1 MIPETLLLK
10 VRDFSPPIDSS
21 REALPPENH
30 LTQPEVDNPLRGESK
45 AEVIF
50 QRPGETE
57 HWLLYHEQRRA
68 ALDLTLRK
76 LCDLDLPGKEHVEGY
91 LHDQYRRHLSP
102 NTLRNTFTAI
112 RGFLEFVK
120 EGGKCCLDK
129 ITREDIEGYIEH
141 EQDRGVKP
149 STIDMRMRLLRAF
162 FRFLIDRGA
171 LGAEILLKR
180 VKIKVPEALPR
191 AMDPEDVKKLI
202 GVLTDIRGRAMV
214 LLLLRTGMRI
224 GELLHTLVSEVSV
237 KERKIEIYE
246 AQKTQI
252 GRVVYLSDDAVVA
265 LKGWLRK
272 RESEKK
278 YLIYARGRQTMSY
291 PAARM
296 MFQRYLDKAGLLHK
310 GYTLH
315 CLRHT
320 FATELLNAGMRLE
333 CLQQLLGHE
342 SVEMT
347 RRYAKLTDKTRE
359 EEYFRAMAVIE
370 RRQADGFDDRCDR
383 PLQALL
389 EEEELLSSHR
399 QELHE
404 HA

>member
-1 MIPETLLLK
+1 MTPETLLWT
-10 VRDFSPPIDSS
+10 VCDSTTPFNAS
-21 REALPPENH
+21 REVLSPKKRLNLLAGGCARH
-30 LTQPEVDNPLRGESK
+30 DNSK
-45 AEVIF
+45 T
-50 QRPGETE
+50 RSSSPGPDETE
-57 HWLLYHEQRRA
+57 HGLRYHAQRRA
-68 ALDLTLRK
+68 ALDLALRK
-76 LCDLDLPGKEHVEGY
+76 LCGLELPGEEHVEAY

-102 NTLRNTFTAI
+102 NTLKNSFTVI
-112 RGFLEFVK
+112 RDFLQLVK
-120 EGGKCCLDK
+120 EGGKCDLDK
-129 ITREDIEGYIEH
+129 VTREDIESYIEH
-141 EQDRGVKP
+141 EQDRRVKP
-149 STIDMRMRLLRAF
+149 STIYMRVRSLRAF
-162 FRFLIDRGA
+162 FHFLIDEGV
-171 LGAEILLKR
+171 LCPEILLKK

-191 AMDPEDVKKLI
+191 AMDPDDVKKLI
-202 GVLTDIRGRAMV
+202 RVVTDTRDRAMV
-214 LLLLRTGMRI
+214 LVLLRTGMRI

-246 AQKTQI
+246 AQKTQV
-252 GRVVYLSDDAVVA
+252 GRVVYLSEDAVVA
-265 LKGWLRK
+265 LKAWLRK
-272 RESEKK
+272 RESQKK

-296 MFQRYLDKAGLLHK
+296 VFKKYLDKAGLLNK

-320 FATELLNAGMRLE
+320 FATELLNAGMHLE

-359 EEYFRAMAVIE
+359 EEYFRAMAIIE
-370 RRQADGFDDRCDR
+370 RREADGGNDRYDR
-383 PLQALL
+383 PLQAVL
-389 EEEELLSSHR
+389 EEEELLFSYH

>member
-1 MIPETLLLK
+1 MTPEVLLSK
-10 VRDFSPPIDSS
+10 VCDFPTPIDSS
-21 REALPPENH
+21 PEVLPPERR
-30 LTQPEVDNPLRGESK
+30 LSQLEAEDPLHGNFEAGSISPR
-45 AEVIF
+45 
-50 QRPGETE
+50 RDETE

-68 ALDLTLRK
+68 ALDVTLAK
-76 LCDLDLPGKEHVEGY
+76 LCSLDLPSKEHVEAY

-102 NTLRNTFTAI
+102 NTLKNSFTVI
-112 RGFLEFVK
+112 RDFLEVVK
-120 EGGKCCLDK
+120 EGGKCGLDEVN
-129 ITREDIEGYIEH
+129 RGDIEVYVEH

-149 STIDMRMRLLRAF
+149 STIDMRVRGLRAF
-162 FRFLIDRGA
+162 FRFLIDREA
-171 LGAEILLKR
+171 LGPEMLLKK
-180 VKIKVPEALPR
+180 VKIKVPDALPR
-191 AMDPEDVKKLI
+191 AMDHDDVKKLI
-202 GVLTDIRGRAMV
+202 KVLTDTRDRAMV
-214 LLLLRTGMRI
+214 LVLLRTGMRI
-224 GELLHTLVSEVSV
+224 GELLHTLVSEISV
-237 KERKIEIYE
+237 KERRIEIYE
-246 AQKTQI
+246 AQKTQV
-252 GRVVYLSDDAVVA
+252 GRVVYLSEDAVVA
-265 LKGWLRK
+265 LKAWIRK
-272 RESEKK
+272 RDGDKG
-278 YLIYARGRQTMSY
+278 YLFYGRGRRSMSY
-291 PAARM
+291 AAARM
-296 MFQRYLDKAGLLHK
+296 MFQKYLGKAKLLHK

-359 EEYFRAMAVIE
+359 DEYFRAMAIIE
-370 RRQADGFDDRCDR
+370 RREADGFDDRCDR

>member
-1 MIPETLLLK
+1 MTPEALLAELCN
-10 VRDFSPPIDSS
+10 FPTPIDSS
-21 REALPPENH
+21 REVLPPESRLSH
-30 LTQPEVDNPLRGESK
+30 LDTDDRLHGNSEARSISP
-45 AEVIF
+45 
-50 QRPGETE
+50 RPGEAE

-68 ALDLTLRK
+68 ALDFTLRK
-76 LCDLDLPGKEHVEGY
+76 LCGLDLPGKEHVEAY

-102 NTLRNTFTAI
+102 NTLKNSFTVI
-112 RGFLEFVK
+112 RDFLQLAK
-120 EGGKCCLDK
+120 EGGKGDLDK
-129 ITREDIEGYIEH
+129 VTRDDIEGYIEH

-149 STIDMRMRLLRAF
+149 STIDMRMRSLRAF

-171 LGAEILLKR
+171 LAPEMLLKK
-180 VKIKVPEALPR
+180 VKIKVPDALPR
-191 AMDPEDVKKLI
+191 AMDPDDVKKLI
-202 GVLTDIRGRAMV
+202 KVLKDARDRAMV
-214 LLLLRTGMRI
+214 LVLLRTGMRI

-246 AQKTQI
+246 AQKTQV
-252 GRVVYLSDDAVVA
+252 GRVVYLSEDAVVA
-265 LKGWLRK
+265 LKAWLRK
-272 RESEKK
+272 RESQKK
-278 YLIYARGRQTMSY
+278 YLIYTRGRQTMSY

-296 MFQRYLDKAGLLHK
+296 MFLKCLAKAGILNK

-359 EEYFRAMAVIE
+359 EEYFRAMAIIE
-370 RRQADGFDDRCDR
+370 RREGDGCDDRYDR
-383 PLQALL
+383 PLQAVL
-389 EEEELLSSHR
+389 EEEELLSSHH

>member
-1 MIPETLLLK
+1 MTPEALFSELS
-10 VRDFSPPIDSS
+10 DFSTPIDSS
-21 REALPPENH
+21 QEVLPPKSH
-30 LTQPEVDNPLRGESK
+30 LDQEDSDAQLRGNSESGSISPRPDE
-45 AEVIF
+45 AE
-50 QRPGETE
+50 R
-57 HWLLYHEQRRA
+57 WLLYHEQRRA

-76 LCDLDLPGKEHVEGY
+76 LCSLDLPGREHVEAY

-102 NTLRNTFTAI
+102 NTLKNSFTVI
-112 RGFLEFVK
+112 RDFLQLVK
-120 EGGKCCLDK
+120 EGGKSGLDK
-129 ITREDIEGYIEH
+129 VTREDIEGYIEH

-149 STIDMRMRLLRAF
+149 STIDMRIRSLRAF

-171 LGAEILLKR
+171 LAPELLLKK

-191 AMDPEDVKKLI
+191 AMDPDDVKKLI
-202 GVLTDIRGRAMV
+202 KVVTGTRDRAMV
-214 LLLLRTGMRI
+214 LVLLRTGMRI

-237 KERKIEIYE
+237 KERRIEIYE
-246 AQKTQI
+246 AQKTQV
-252 GRVVYLSDDAVVA
+252 GRVVYLSEDAVVA
-265 LKGWLRK
+265 LKAWLRK
-272 RESEKK
+272 RESQKK
-278 YLIYARGRQTMSY
+278 YLIYSPGRQTLSY

-296 MFQRYLDKAGLLHK
+296 MFQKHLGKAGLLHK

-359 EEYFRAMAVIE
+359 EEYFRAMAIIE
-370 RRQADGFDDRCDR
+370 RREADGCDDRCDR
-383 PLQALL
+383 PVQALL
-389 EEEELLSSHR
+389 EEEELLSSHH

>member
-1 MIPETLLLK
+1 MIPKALLSELCN
-10 VRDFSPPIDSS
+10 FSTPIDSS
-21 REALPPENH
+21 PKVLPLKSH
-30 LTQPEVDNPLRGESK
+30 LGQVDIDEPLRGNSESGSISPCPDE
-45 AEVIF
+45 A
-50 QRPGETE
+50 E
-57 HWLLYHEQRRA
+57 HWLLYQEQRRV

-76 LCDLDLPGKEHVEGY
+76 LWSLDLPGKEHVEAY

-102 NTLRNTFTAI
+102 NTLKNSFTVI
-112 RGFLEFVK
+112 RDFLKLVK
-120 EGGKCCLDK
+120 EGGKGDLDK
-129 ITREDIEGYIEH
+129 VTREDIEGYIEH

-149 STIDMRMRLLRAF
+149 STIDMRIRSLRAF
-162 FRFLIDRGA
+162 FRFLIERGA
-171 LGAEILLKR
+171 LGPEILLKR
-180 VKIKVPEALPR
+180 VKIKVPDALPR
-191 AMDPEDVKKLI
+191 AMDPDDVKKLI
-202 GVLTDIRGRAMV
+202 KVVTDIRDRAMV
-214 LLLLRTGMRI
+214 LVLLRTGMRI
-224 GELLHTLVSEVSV
+224 GELLHTLMSEVSV
-237 KERKIEIYE
+237 KERRMEIYE
-246 AQKTQI
+246 AQKTQV
-252 GRVVYLSDDAVVA
+252 GRVVYLSEDAVVA
-265 LKGWLRK
+265 LKAWLRK
-272 RESEKK
+272 RESQNK
-278 YLIYARGRQTMSY
+278 YLIYSQGRHTMSY

-296 MFQRYLDKAGLLHK
+296 MFQKYLGKAGLLHK

-359 EEYFRAMAVIE
+359 EEYFRAMAIIE
-370 RRQADGFDDRCDR
+370 RREGDGCDDRCDR

-389 EEEELLSSHR
+389 EEEELLSSHH

>member
-21 REALPPENH
+21 REVFPPENR
-30 LTQPEVDNPLRGESK
+30 LTQPEVDNPLHGECK
-45 AEVIF
+45 AEAIF
-50 QRPGETE
+50 QRPDETE

-76 LCDLDLPGKEHVEGY
+76 LCDLDLPGKEHVEAY
-91 LHDQYRRHLSP
+91 LHDQYRRHLSS

-120 EGGKCCLDK
+120 EGEKCALEK

-149 STIDMRMRLLRAF
+149 STIDMRIRLLRAF

-265 LKGWLRK
+265 LKAWLRK
-272 RESEKK
+272 RESQKK
-278 YLIYARGRQTMSY
+278 YLIYAQGRQTMSY

-347 RRYAKLTDKTRE
+347 RRYAKLTDKTRA

-370 RRQADGFDDRCDR
+370 RREADGCDDRCDR
-383 PLQALL
+383 PVQALL
-389 EEEELLSSHR
+389 EEEELLSSHH

>member
-1 MIPETLLLK
+1 M
-10 VRDFSPPIDSS
+10 
-21 REALPPENH
+21 
-30 LTQPEVDNPLRGESK
+30 
-45 AEVIF
+45 
-50 QRPGETE
+50 
-57 HWLLYHEQRRA
+57 

-76 LCDLDLPGKEHVEGY
+76 LCSLDLPGREHVEAY

-102 NTLRNTFTAI
+102 NTLKNSFTVI
-112 RGFLEFVK
+112 RDFLQLVK
-120 EGGKCCLDK
+120 EGGKSGLDK
-129 ITREDIEGYIEH
+129 VTREDIEGYIEH

-149 STIDMRMRLLRAF
+149 STIDMRIRSLRAF

-171 LGAEILLKR
+171 LAPELLLKK

-191 AMDPEDVKKLI
+191 AMDPDDVKKLI
-202 GVLTDIRGRAMV
+202 KVVTGTRDRAMV
-214 LLLLRTGMRI
+214 LVLLRTGMRI

-237 KERKIEIYE
+237 KERRIEIYE
-246 AQKTQI
+246 AQKTQV
-252 GRVVYLSDDAVVA
+252 GRVVYLSEDAVVA
-265 LKGWLRK
+265 LKAWLRK
-272 RESEKK
+272 RESQKK
-278 YLIYARGRQTMSY
+278 YLIYSPGRQTLSY

-296 MFQRYLDKAGLLHK
+296 MFQKHLGKAGLLHK

-359 EEYFRAMAVIE
+359 EEYFRAMAIIE
-370 RRQADGFDDRCDR
+370 RREADGCDDRCDR
-383 PLQALL
+383 PVQALL
-389 EEEELLSSHR
+389 EEEELLSSHH